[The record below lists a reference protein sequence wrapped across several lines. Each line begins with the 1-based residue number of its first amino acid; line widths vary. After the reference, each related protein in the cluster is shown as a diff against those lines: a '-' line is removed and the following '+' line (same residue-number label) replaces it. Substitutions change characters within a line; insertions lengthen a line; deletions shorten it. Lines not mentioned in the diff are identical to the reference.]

1 MRISDW
7 SSDVCSSDLFEPE
20 EPERGGGGAHPHTA
34 AVGGPGTARESFERC
49 GLFEQFCSA
58 FDELFAFAGQA
69 NAARSALENL
79 DAEIVFENL
88 DAARERR
95 LGDVERRRSLGESA
109 LSRDLNDMVHLAQIQ
124 HFALRLSRPR
134 TSPSIKDIGQV
145 GPTWAGSTRA
155 LARRRRRNTRS
166 QMGQRSEAR
175 RVGEEGVS
183 KSR

>member
-7 SSDVCSSDLFEPE
+7 SSDVCSSRSLEQRRYLFDRFSRRRYLDTRVARGENRQHFEPE

-49 GLFEQFCSA
+49 GLFEQFCAA

-69 NAARSALENL
+69 NAARSALANL

-95 LGDVERRRSLGESA
+95 LGDRNGISLNYSQ
-109 LSRDLNDMVHLAQIQ
+109 L
-124 HFALRLSRPR
+124 FA
-134 TSPSIKDIGQV
+134 
-145 GPTWAGSTRA
+145 TRM
-155 LARRRRRNTRS
+155 T
-166 QMGQRSEAR
+166 
-175 RVGEEGVS
+175 
-183 KSR
+183 